1 MTIRQKIRLSNI
13 LMVLIP
19 TAVTV
24 IFIFICLNTSLG
36 SYWHTLETMYQDE
49 NGIQSAQSLIYTYQQ
64 ELWENNWEEA
74 CSVQAESLVR
84 NERMNHLE
92 KKLSGMGYYILIR
105 KNGNEI
111 YSNICEEDMA
121 AAKAVAGD
129 ALDSAKV
136 LTASKYDVSV
146 IKHTFYKG
154 EKALAIIA
162 VNNGHADT
170 GTESYLQSYI
180 LKYIRLFA
188 FLFFALV
195 IGVNAILSWWI
206 SRSVL
211 TPLKLLSDGT
221 KQIREGNLEDGIAY
235 HKKDEFG
242 EVCCDFDEMRDYLR
256 QSVSQRLEYENRRR
270 DLILGISH
278 DLRTPL
284 TSIRGYLDGL
294 FDGIANTPERR
305 ERYLNAIRI
314 RTQDMER
321 LVNSL
326 SEYSRLENHNFQY
339 HMERR
344 DFRVFLEEYLSAYR
358 DEAVRNKVDIRFT
371 SRLGRYSVELDVSE
385 FGRVFGNLFTNTIR
399 YREKDRSCVHISLD
413 MTEEGTMVETV
424 YADDGPGVPED
435 CLERIFESFYRGDSA
450 RSHTEN
456 GSGLGL
462 AVVREIIKG
471 HGGSIYAEN
480 RQGLAL
486 IITLPLVKEDS
497 DE

>member
-19 TAVTV
+19 TAVTAV
-24 IFIFICLNTSLG
+24 FIFICLNTSLG

-64 ELWENNWEEA
+64 ELWENNWEE
-74 CSVQAESLVR
+74 CSLQTEPLIR
-84 NERMNHLE
+84 NEMMYHLE
-92 KKLSGMGYYILIR
+92 RKLSGMGYYIMIR

-111 YSNICEEDMA
+111 YSNICEEDMEA
-121 AAKAVAGD
+121 ARAVAGD

-136 LTASKYDVSV
+136 LTASKHEVSV
-146 IKHTFYKG
+146 IKHTFYRG
-154 EKALAIIA
+154 EKALSIIA
-162 VNNGHADT
+162 VNNGHGDT
-170 GTESYLQSYI
+170 GTASYLQSYI
-180 LKYIRLFA
+180 LKYIKLFA
-188 FLFFALV
+188 LLFFALV
-195 IGVNAILSWWI
+195 IGINAILSWWI

-211 TPLKLLSDGT
+211 NPLKLLSNGT
-221 KQIREGNLEDGIAY
+221 KQIREGNLDDGIAY

-242 EVCCDFDEMRDYLR
+242 EVCRDFDEMRDYLR
-256 QSVSQRLEYENRRR
+256 QSVAQRLEYENRRR

-294 FDGIANTPERR
+294 FDGIANTPEKR
-305 ERYLNAIRI
+305 ERYLGAIRT
-314 RTQDMER
+314 RTLDMER

-339 HMERR
+339 HMVHS
-344 DFRVFLEEYLSAYR
+344 DFRIFLEDYLSAYR
-358 DEAVRNKVDIRFT
+358 DEALQNRVDIRFT
-371 SRLGRYSVELDVSE
+371 SRMGHYPVELDASE
-385 FGRVFGNLFTNTIR
+385 MGRVFGNLFTNTIR
-399 YREKDRSCVHISLD
+399 YREKDSSCVDISLD
-413 MTEEGTMVETV
+413 LTEEGTMMETV
-424 YADDGPGVPED
+424 YADDGPGVAED

-450 RSHTEN
+450 RSHTGK

-471 HGGSIYAEN
+471 HGGTIYAEN
-480 RQGLAL
+480 RKGLAF
-486 IITLPLVKEDS
+486 IITLPLAKEDS